1 MRWIFDN
8 FHLLYRG
15 IATYCIQ
22 LLQVCEVRS
31 CVLVVWLFVFSK
43 VDKNVSFLY
52 NAPFS
57 LCHVSK
63 CEMIIYV
70 YTDAFIRSH
79 ESNQV
84 ALLITESTGSS
95 LWRFFTFLVAR
106 YVVFLTT
113 CGAADAV
120 RLSMLTDF
128 VFHWLPYNI
137 QINSL
142 LPGSQW

>member
-1 MRWIFDN
+1 MCR
-8 FHLLYRG
+8 
-15 IATYCIQ
+15 
-22 LLQVCEVRS
+22 
-31 CVLVVWLFVFSK
+31 
-43 VDKNVSFLY
+43 FLY

-70 YTDAFIRSH
+70 YIDAFIRSH
-79 ESNQV
+79 ESNQF
-84 ALLITESTGSS
+84 ALLITEGTGSS

-120 RLSMLTDF
+120 RLSMLTVLCFFTDCHIIYKSIHCYQ
-128 VFHWLPYNI
+128 VPPD
-137 QINSL
+137 S
-142 LPGSQW
+142 GSTLMRGPDN